1 MNRRTPWVLLALTGA
16 AIHCR
21 AAPTQVELIVGTD
34 APPSRSI
41 ELSVYSFDGVLP
53 APVAVR
59 WAADAT
65 PNFRFESYG
74 LQRVGDLV
82 GSIGLLPSKS
92 SRDARSST
100 VTVLLRARF
109 QQTPNAPSATVE
121 HVWNV
126 TMLRG
131 LRGTTRVNLSLTCAN
146 AAAGCTSV
154 PASACTVSVRCIE
167 QGLTC
172 GASGQCVE
180 PELPV
185 SYGND
190 AGADGGERL
199 DGASGRVVLAPRP
212 IAPLSTSTA
221 ASSRPEFRWR
231 NTGDATGARV
241 EICRDRTCT
250 QIQDTFDADGERGR
264 PRGPLPRGV
273 PLFWRLRGLLSGEAS
288 PQTSAVWQL
297 RSRALDGADA
307 TTSSG
312 VEGDYNGD
320 GATELAVRSP
330 GSSLSMERA
339 AVFVYRATAGSFAQ
353 SPSLTIREML
363 GDDLGAGLSPAG
375 DVNGDGFGDFIVSA
389 PRTSQPMTTRGT
401 LLVYNGSSDGLRA
414 ESRTVLGS
422 TMVDVDFGTS
432 VEGVGDFNGDGYG
445 DVVVG
450 SVNVNGPPAGPRGDA
465 RVYLGSATGL
475 DAARFVALVRPSDVE
490 IAADRVARA
499 GDLDGDGLADV
510 LVHARDERSTSGAVL
525 VYFGTTSSAPVNE
538 GLRVGSTRGTF
549 GDVIEGGA
557 DFDGDGLS
565 DFAVSDWFSYELL
578 VVHGTRARAA
588 LQPSWRYTK
597 RYAPAQDQARFGTAL
612 ASGDVDSDGR
622 SDLFVGASHE
632 TPANGLDR
640 AGVTRFFLARADRT
654 FDEMQSAAFDG
665 GLAQSTFGWAVSLG
679 DIDGDGV
686 FEPCVG
692 AFAAPRTSLQDAG
705 FVRCFAVRFAGNAAT
720 VTRSSTLDGALV
732 HGWFGHSLAQ

>member
-1 MNRRTPWVLLALTGA
+1 MNRRTPWVSLALSCA
-16 AIHCR
+16 AIQCR
-21 AAPTQVELIVGTD
+21 TAPTQVELIVGTD

-59 WAADAT
+59 RAADAT

-74 LQRVGDLV
+74 SQRVGDLV

-109 QQTPNAPSATVE
+109 QQTPNAPAATVE

-126 TMLRG
+126 TMLRA

-154 PASACTVSVRCIE
+154 AASACTVSVRCIE

-172 GASGQCVE
+172 GARGQCVE

-185 SYGND
+185 TYGDD
-190 AGADGGERL
+190 AGADGGERP
-199 DGASGRVVLAPRP
+199 DGASGRVVLPPRP

-221 ASSRPEFRWR
+221 TSSRPEFRWR
-231 NTGDATGARV
+231 NTGDAAGARV
-241 EICRDRTCT
+241 EICRDRLCT
-250 QIQDTFDADGERGR
+250 QIQETFDADGERGR
-264 PRGPLPRGV
+264 PRNPLPRGV

-288 PQTSAVWQL
+288 AQTSPVWQL

-330 GSSLSMERA
+330 GSSMSMERS
-339 AVFVYRATAGSFAQ
+339 AVYVYQANAGGFAE

-363 GDDLGAGLSPAG
+363 GDNLGAGLAPAG
-375 DVNGDGFGDFIVSA
+375 DVNGDGFGDFVVSA
-389 PRTSQPMTTRGT
+389 PRTMQPGTTRGT
-401 LLVYNGSSDGLRA
+401 LLVYEGSTAGLRA
-414 ESRTVLGS
+414 ESRAILGS
-422 TMVDVDFGTS
+422 STADVDFGTS

-465 RVYLGSATGL
+465 RVYLGSPTGL
-475 DAARFVALVRPSDVE
+475 DAARFVALERPSDVE
-490 IAADRVARA
+490 IAADRVAGA

-525 VYFGTTSSAPVNE
+525 VYFGTTSSAPVRE
-538 GLRVGSTRGTF
+538 GRRLRSTRGTF
-549 GDVIEGGA
+549 GEVLEGAA
-557 DFDGDGLS
+557 DFDGDGLA
-565 DFAVSDWFSYELL
+565 DFAVGDWFSYELS
-578 VVHGTRARAA
+578 VVYGARSRAA
-588 LQPSWRYTK
+588 LEASWTYTK
-597 RYAPAQDQARFGTAL
+597 RYAPVQDQARFATAL
-612 ASGDVDSDGR
+612 ASADVDNDGR
-622 SDLFVGASHE
+622 SDLLVGASHE
-632 TPANGLDR
+632 TPASGIDR
-640 AGVTRFFLARADRT
+640 AGVARFFLSRAERR
-654 FDEMQSAAFDG
+654 FEEMQSAPFDG

-679 DIDGDGV
+679 DSDGDGV

-692 AFAAPRTSLQDAG
+692 AFAAPRPSLQDAG
-705 FVRCFAVRFAGNAAT
+705 FVRCFAVRFAGNTAT
-720 VTRSSTLDGALV
+720 VTRAATLDGALV